1 MKRFFTT
8 IFAALIITAI
18 LIVFEIGELLIIG
31 ATIDA
36 VGMAWTA
43 IIFSVLVFVIVT
55 AIIVVTSRF
64 FSYNHWWYKKR
75 RNRNR

>member
-31 ATIDA
+31 ATIDL
-36 VGMAWTA
+36 VGLAWTA
-43 IIFSVLVFVIVT
+43 IIFSALVFVIVA
-55 AIIVVTSRF
+55 AIIALTSRF
-64 FSYNHWWYKKR
+64 FRHKHWWNRKR
-75 RNRNR
+75 HHRNR